1 MKSRRSFKMI
11 NRSMEEALKRAQK
24 KATDA
29 DTDPEAYR
37 DRVLSAARQAMNSA
51 KTDSIEID
59 HERGKVVFSLDRSS
73 DKVRMFIDGDEIPE
87 ERMTDTIADIDG
99 IGKAETVADK
109 AQKAI
114 EATGITRNLGAR
126 SFDAVLRTAT
136 NQAKEANKS
145 ASSLLRAILMM
156 MGRTVDAR

>member
-1 MKSRRSFKMI
+1 MTNISL
-11 NRSMEEALKRAQK
+11 EEALKRAQK
-24 KATDA
+24 KSTDA
-29 DTDPEAYR
+29 DPEAYR
-37 DRVLSAARQAMNSA
+37 DRVLSAARQAMKAS

-59 HERGKVVFSLDRSS
+59 HGKGKVVFSLDRSS

-136 NQAKEANKS
+136 NQAKEAS
-145 ASSLLRAILMM
+145 RSTGSLLRALLMM
-156 MGRTVDAR
+156 ISRTVDAR

>member
-1 MKSRRSFKMI
+1 MI

-24 KATDA
+24 KAA

-37 DRVLSAARQAMNSA
+37 DRVLGAARQAMKAA
-51 KTDSIEID
+51 KRDSIEID
-59 HERGKVVFSLDRSS
+59 HKKGKVIFSLDKSS
-73 DKVRMFIDGDEIPE
+73 DRVRMFVNGEEVPGD
-87 ERMTDTIADIDG
+87 RMADTIADLDG

-126 SFDAVLRTAT
+126 SFDAVLRAAS
-136 NQAKEANKS
+136 NDAKEAS
-145 ASSLLRAILMM
+145 RSTGSLLRALLMM
-156 MGRTVDAR
+156 MSRSIDAR

>member
-1 MKSRRSFKMI
+1 MI

-59 HERGKVVFSLDRSS
+59 HERGKVVFSL
-73 DKVRMFIDGDEIPE
+73 
-87 ERMTDTIADIDG
+87 A
-99 IGKAETVADK
+99 
-109 AQKAI
+109 
-114 EATGITRNLGAR
+114 RNLGSR

-136 NQAKEANKS
+136 NQAKEAS
-145 ASSLLRAILMM
+145 RSTGSLLRALLMM
-156 MGRTVDAR
+156 ISRTVDAR

>member
-1 MKSRRSFKMI
+1 MTNI
-11 NRSMEEALKRAQK
+11 NLEEALKKAQK
-24 KATDA
+24 KAA

-37 DRVLSAARQAMNSA
+37 DRVLGAARQTMKSA
-51 KTDSIEID
+51 KTDSITINHKKGQVLFD
-59 HERGKVVFSLDRSS
+59 LDRDT
-73 DKVRMFIDGDEIPE
+73 DKIRMFVNGEEIPE
-87 ERMTDTIADIDG
+87 DRMADTIADLDG

-136 NQAKEANKS
+136 NEAKEASRSTGN
-145 ASSLLRAILMM
+145 LLRAILMM
-156 MGRTVDAR
+156 MSRSIDAR

>member
-1 MKSRRSFKMI
+1 MI

-37 DRVLSAARQAMNSA
+37 DRILSAARQAMKAS

-59 HERGKVVFSLDRSS
+59 HGRGKVVFSLDRSS

-99 IGKAETVADK
+99 IGRPETATEK
-109 AQKAI
+109 AQKFV
-114 EATGITRNLGAR
+114 EASGITKNIGSR
-126 SFDAVLRTAT
+126 SFDAVLRAAS
-136 NQAKEANKS
+136 NDAKEAS
-145 ASSLLRAILMM
+145 RSTGSLLRALLMM
-156 MGRTVDAR
+156 ISRTVDAR